1 MDEIEEREGAHR
13 EYGDQQAVQDFLN
26 NGPGMPQQR
35 RQALL
40 KHKTGWG
47 SAVQG
52 LPDKPELMTRKPKF
66 WVVLELDGRRRAF
79 CVRASSSMDARIR
92 AAMAGLKQVIVE
104 VRELDAKASVARRDR
119 GRVLNVADRI
129 GILGSL

>member
-1 MDEIEEREGAHR
+1 
-13 EYGDQQAVQDFLN
+13 
-26 NGPGMPQQR
+26 
-35 RQALL
+35 
-40 KHKTGWG
+40 
-47 SAVQG
+47 
-52 LPDKPELMTRKPKF
+52 MTRKPKV

-79 CVRASSSMDARIR
+79 FVRASSSMDARIR

-119 GRVLNVADRI
+119 GRLADAI